1 MPTVTRIAFILA
13 YLAGAAAA
21 VLFLDANTG
30 DGEWAVA
37 IWAVASVVLGL
48 GTGQPGF
55 ALLAFLAIPFAVP
68 FGYPDNYQYSEPIP
82 IWWSAAVLAF
92 FSAGV
97 IFFVALLRRIAQVRR
112 RRPAAPS
119 GR

>member
-1 MPTVTRIAFILA
+1 MTRIAFIVI

-21 VLFLDANTG
+21 VVLLNANTG

-37 IWAVASVVLGL
+37 IWAVASVLLGL

-68 FGYPDNYQYSEPIP
+68 FGFPDDYQFSEPNP
-82 IWWSAAVLAF
+82 IWWSATVLAF
-92 FSAGV
+92 LSAGL
-97 IFFVALLRRIAQVRR
+97 IFFVALMRRIAELRR
-112 RRPAAPS
+112 RRPAPPP